1 MRKEETPPKPFL
13 LEENPELSVGEDIG
27 WLEKIGSAF
36 PALQNQNYK
45 KYFAGQLIS
54 LIGTWMQIVAQ
65 GWLVLHMT
73 NSAFQIGLVAALGT
87 LPSLFFT
94 LFGGVIVDQFPKLK
108 ILLWTQVA
116 AMLLALLLGVVTL
129 VGIVEV
135 WHIAAIAFLLGLV
148 NAVDAPARQSFL
160 SEMVTKDQLSSAIA
174 LNSSVFNAARVIGPS
189 IAGLLIALVGT
200 GSAFIVNAV
209 SYLAVIAA
217 LLSMNVKT
225 PVPIEKIHPLKAI
238 QEGLHYSYSH
248 PIIRT
253 LIIFTGVTS
262 VFGWSYTTMMP
273 IIARDTFHLGA
284 SGLGYL
290 YAAVGLGS
298 LLATLL
304 ISLFSKKISP
314 IVFIIG
320 GNALFSVSIFLF
332 TYTSTLHYALPLLFL
347 SGLGLL
353 SQFAMMNTT
362 IQSLVKSEFRGRVM
376 SIYILM
382 FIGLTPFG
390 NFEIGWLSEAM
401 GTDVAIRIGAIIVLL
416 FGQLI
421 FAYRKRII
429 EAYGSYKV
437 KHNF

>member
-1 MRKEETPPKPFL
+1 MQKGEPPIKPFV
-13 LEENPELSVGEDIG
+13 LEENPEINVGEDTH
-27 WLEKIGSAF
+27 WLDKIGSAF
-36 PALQNQNYK
+36 PALQNSNYK

-65 GWLVLHMT
+65 GWLVLHLT
-73 NSAFQIGLVAALGT
+73 NSAFLIGLIAALGT
-87 LPSLFFT
+87 LPSLLFT
-94 LFGGVIVDQFPKLK
+94 LFGGVIVDQFPKLQ
-108 ILLWTQVA
+108 ILLLTQIA
-116 AMLLALLLGVVTL
+116 AMLLALLLGIITVAGVVQ
-129 VGIVEV
+129 V
-135 WHIAAIAFLLGLV
+135 WHIGVIAFLLGLV
-148 NAVDAPARQSFL
+148 NAVDAPARQSFI

-200 GSAFIVNAV
+200 GSAFIVNAI

-217 LLSMNVKT
+217 LLSMKIQA
-225 PVPIEKIHPLKAI
+225 PEAIEKVNPIKAI
-238 QEGLHYSYSH
+238 REGLDYSFSH

-253 LIIFTGVTS
+253 LIVFTGITS
-262 VFGWSYTTMMP
+262 IFGWSYTTMMP

-304 ISLFSKKISP
+304 ISLFSKKIAP

-332 TYTSTLHYALPLLFL
+332 TYTSTLHAALPLLFL

-390 NFEIGWLSEAM
+390 NFEIGWLSEATST
-401 GTDVAIRIGAIIVLL
+401 GFAIRTGAVIVLL

-429 EAYGSYKV
+429 EAYATYKV